1 MSELCLCAPRIF
13 ADIGFV
19 MPAVRPNSQQWGMT
33 PTPARMQ
40 TPLAS
45 TGMAARPP
53 KVPQA
58 NRPRAA
64 DFMKVEE
71 ESSKPDIAAA
81 ATDGNVS
88 LTDNLL

>member
-1 MSELCLCAPRIF
+1 MHL
-13 ADIGFV
+13 V
-19 MPAVRPNSQQWGMT
+19 VPAVRPNSERWGMT
-33 PTPARMQ
+33 PTPARRQ

-53 KVPQA
+53 KVPQG

-71 ESSKPDIAAA
+71 ESSKPDIVAAA
-81 ATDGNVS
+81 EDGSAS